1 MKVHLG
7 EVSRVVQM
15 AGDWRSEAGRG
26 GSNSAVLRTD
36 VLTGAG

>member
-7 EVSRVVQM
+7 EGSRIVQM
-15 AGDWRSEAGRG
+15 AGDWRSEARRG

>member
-15 AGDWRSEAGRG
+15 TVDWRSETRRG
-26 GSNSAVLRTD
+26 GTNSAVLRTD
-36 VLTGAG
+36 GLTGAG